1 MTTFRVF
8 YLFAILYAFCNDAR
22 AAKKY
27 TYIFYIHPA
36 DTTLGKQHLYPARD
50 IDTGIYDVVFILPKE
65 SEKDRARL
73 STLYG
78 IDKEAFK
85 ILFDNSPDKSAANS
99 KQSSF
104 TITKDK
110 EVLKAGSISQNFTK
124 GIVHFFNCLDS
135 GIYRAVYKYDYI
147 SHLDRKLM
155 AKGHYIYSL
164 NDIIGVRRID
174 IANRNVKTY
183 KVQDSI
189 VLKAYDILFDSVKKD
204 ETLQLIRREWLKTA
218 PIGAKIYNYCIENE
232 VIHLYA
238 TIPMASRVNNM
249 GVYYEYPVIFQYTLE
264 GEYLNTFL
272 LNRTSTQTIDDSEK
286 SYFTIHSS
294 EFFVAGDTAYI
305 SVTSKAGNNK
315 NYYLARFYLNPN
327 TKKCEYL
334 ALIERELPS
343 VYAKLDHS
351 EIRLHYCGAA
361 KKYMLS
367 IDSAIYPLD
376 NKKVSYFNIA
386 RYDNP
391 LESPAQIKESVAAFN
406 ISNNRV
412 YFITKTRKGN
422 YYYTCFDFQSG
433 RRLTDKILLNDVE
446 KNQRVYATILD
457 SYNTDYILQVVDG
470 KTIVRKKVT
479 GN

>member
-65 SEKDRARL
+65 SEKDRDRL

-305 SVTSKAGNNK
+305 SVTPKAGNNK

-422 YYYTCFDFQSG
+422 HYYTCFDFQSG